1 MQKSQAYIVSG
12 VVVLP
17 LIQGE
22 QRNLIMITVN
32 LQCAENLSAQY
43 VLQDGEYKFKK
54 KNVLKE
60 KHCKKH

>member
-22 QRNLIMITVN
+22 QRNLTMITVN

-43 VLQDGEYKFKK
+43 VLQDGEYKFFLKK
-54 KNVLKE
+54 CTQGKTL
-60 KHCKKH
+60 